1 MIIQNS
7 KFSQPPSVRDVDSPQ
22 DAGDRGGGVSIQNH
36 RRSTE
41 GKQGSLWPWQTLSAA
56 LLILAM

>member
-7 KFSQPPSVRDVDSPQ
+7 KFSPASVRDVDSPQ
-22 DAGDRGGGVSIQNH
+22 ETGGHGGGISIQSH

-41 GKQGSLWPWQTLSAA
+41 GKQGSPWPWQTLSAA